1 MCELCDTLNVQ
12 IISNNGMLLPN
23 LKKPT
28 HNIQN
33 MLQFPKYVDLA
44 VEAVGIVG
52 SPSSL
57 SFLL

>member
-1 MCELCDTLNVQ
+1 
-12 IISNNGMLLPN
+12 MLLPN
-23 LKKPT
+23 LQKPT